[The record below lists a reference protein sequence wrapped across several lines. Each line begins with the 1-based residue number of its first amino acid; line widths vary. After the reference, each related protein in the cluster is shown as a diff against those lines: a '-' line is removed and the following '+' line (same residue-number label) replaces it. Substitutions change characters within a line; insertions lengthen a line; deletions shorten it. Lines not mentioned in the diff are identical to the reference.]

1 MKKFKEFISRPVVIG
16 LLFLMAVGLLMGT
29 GIEGTRAVL
38 SEQSSPFHT
47 TMSVDSIDVALL
59 ENGKTVANNGYNGG
73 SASGTLSLPEIEGKL
88 KLGYTYPEVLKVR
101 NTGLVPQFVRVTI
114 TKYWT
119 EKGADDKRVD
129 LDPSYIVLDGVGAG
143 WQKDENAST
152 AEREVY
158 YYNRVLGG
166 ELDPK
171 NTKSTTTKNLTE
183 TIRIDPAVMN
193 HKVNTK
199 YDYDD
204 LEFHLEVRVDAV
216 QNHHIKEAAKNAW
229 GVNVSGNE
237 ESMTLV
243 K

>member
-1 MKKFKEFISRPVVIG
+1 M
-16 LLFLMAVGLLMGT
+16 
-29 GIEGTRAVL
+29 
-38 SEQSSPFHT
+38 
-47 TMSVDSIDVALL
+47 
-59 ENGKTVANNGYNGG
+59 
-73 SASGTLSLPEIEGKL
+73 
-88 KLGYTYPEVLKVR
+88 R
-101 NTGLVPQFVRVTI
+101 NTGSVPQFVRVTI

-119 EKGADDKRVD
+119 EKGTDGKRVD

-158 YYNRVLGG
+158 YYNPVLASESG
-166 ELDPK
+166 
-171 NTKSTTTKNLTE
+171 KSSETTNLTE

-204 LEFHLEVRVDAV
+204 LEFHLDARVDAV
-216 QNHHIKEAAKNAW
+216 QNRHIEEAAKNAW
-229 GVNVSGNE
+229 GVNVSGND

-243 K
+243 E